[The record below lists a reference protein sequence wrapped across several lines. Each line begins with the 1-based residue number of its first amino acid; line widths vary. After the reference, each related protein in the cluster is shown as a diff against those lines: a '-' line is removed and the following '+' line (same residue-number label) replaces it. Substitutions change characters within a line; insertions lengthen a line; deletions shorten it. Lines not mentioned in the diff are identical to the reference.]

1 MTPDDATGGG
11 GAPPVGTWLHRDLLL
26 DAAAIG
32 AGASL
37 VRDRNPLHHDAAF
50 AATTRFGGLI
60 ASGAH
65 TSALLA
71 GLISDLLTEGGY
83 GPAVGVEY
91 RVRFLRP
98 VHVDRRMR
106 MEWVVTGSDPAQSG
120 DLVRLS
126 GRIVDAQDGRVAL
139 SGEMTCLFFRHPAP
153 SQAGDR
159 P

>member
-1 MTPDDATGGG
+1 MTPDTGPAG
-11 GAPPVGTWLHRDLLL
+11 GAPPVGTRLSRDLLL

-37 VRDRNPLHHDAAF
+37 ARDRNPLHHDAAF

-91 RVRFLRP
+91 RVRFRRP

-106 MEWVVTGSDPAQSG
+106 MEWVVTGSEPGPSG

-126 GRIVDAQDGRVAL
+126 GSIVDAQDGQVAL

-153 SQAGDR
+153 SQPKDR